1 VIPGRAL
8 VPIVVALCAICS
20 IHTSAVVRKP
30 SVLIHC
36 ARSTVDQW
44 YWWVDL
50 DYLRELHTSGFEVDY
65 TDVHSDLTWERVR
78 RYDVLVIYVSP
89 LDNGAYYDN
98 SPDLPPYRD
107 RFIEIVEKFLASGGG
122 VFLMARSL
130 NADETFLPL
139 IERWGARIPYERIE
153 ETDPTNLAPLPR
165 MRGADRI
172 WFTDNVSD
180 SPVSDGVAQVWLPL
194 TRHYA
199 VADTMPIQVSPE
211 WHVVLRGTETSH
223 TVPIDPENETMLAP
237 ADALAREGGVR
248 EPDLFAI
255 RRYKAGRIAFCAI
268 WPQYSIGQGTRWLYD
283 RRVLSRGVE
292 ERASHF
298 GRLIENTLRWL
309 AQPGTTGSEVGGYT
323 ADPQRFVPP
332 NERKGVGD
340 AFVRHSLARV
350 ADASAAMSA
359 VPAGGTLRRG
369 LIGAQ
374 TALGS
379 GNGAV
384 ADYAAAAREAGLDF
398 VVFLEDFAS
407 LTAAKLETLKQQC
420 RSLSG
425 PDLQL
430 YPGYRLETNTENRI
444 FLFGREVAL
453 PPPELLV
460 DGRFNQQYQDRISG
474 AFLEHQSPLID
485 WLNHRMLA
493 SQQVN
498 VGYFGFTERQNGQRV
513 GGLRL
518 YSMLALRLFRDG
530 ALVEDNLDAYL
541 TSAAGT
547 IPPVPAAVHLLGSPT
562 GLRKAARTEVGL
574 TYARS
579 RSVDGLWQ
587 ALGYSD
593 TYTAP
598 NVFTTDGPM
607 IEAWPQA
614 RQYYTF
620 AAEDYVARAAYL
632 AAPVVVRS
640 AVGLREIRIYDGERL
655 FRRFLCNG
663 DKEFRHVLE
672 LSAGVQRTLVLV
684 AEDVDGGRAV
694 STALRCWKGGDLT
707 VFFCGDRINH
717 CDGAPLLAKGP
728 GSFQVSRIPLIHG
741 GHTWDGGPRGEH
753 PIMRFT
759 GALRP
764 TLVSDGGREGER
776 GFDNL
781 PILEFA
787 DEGSVRVRSVLDRL
801 FDDRIPVVNPWV
813 TFGPLGGPSR
823 LLRAEVAFTAFDRPT
838 VGPHPDLYPGFPTK
852 SGAELSI
859 FESDLTFKQDQSID
873 SLMLFM
879 QWWYGGPFPVTLVHG
894 RGLEVLKTYDLSPG
908 KRPRHGPVLR
918 TGDWIGCFGAEPSN
932 LSVHVNR
939 GAPLRLEFYGSDD
952 LGTAFF
958 AALDDARVKKNESL
972 HYEMLSVVDP
982 VDSTRRDLERVLGI
996 VDYLTQRRGLNVWRG
1011 RASSSGGE
1019 SPARNGL
1026 VELRAVDGAAALR
1039 VKRPKRRVDV
1049 PLAVRIDGLNPNWSA
1064 GVFLRRG
1071 YVLGN
1076 YGPGRKRFR
1085 EVGFDREG
1093 RVYATFFP
1101 DHAQVTEAVIGH
1113 PVVCDRDELFIQV
1126 TRRDD
1131 RGGPASWHVSVNNP
1145 TDQEIRA
1152 TFRTAIDI
1160 PGLDLSPR
1168 TMTVPPGAYL
1178 FLH

>member
-1 VIPGRAL
+1 VQHRRAL
-8 VPIVVALCAICS
+8 VPIIVALCVICS
-20 IHTSAVVRKP
+20 TYTSAAVRKP

-50 DYLRELHTSGFEVDY
+50 DYLRELHASGFEVDY

-78 RYDVLVIYVSP
+78 KYDVLVIYVSP

-107 RFIEIVEKFLASGGG
+107 RFIEIAEKFLASGGG

-153 ETDPTNLAPLPR
+153 ETDPTKLAPLPR
-165 MRGADRI
+165 MRGAERI
-172 WFTDNVSD
+172 WFTDNVAD

-211 WHVVLRGTETSH
+211 WDVVLRGTETSH
-223 TVPIDPENETMLAP
+223 TVPIDPDSETMLAP
-237 ADALAREGGVR
+237 ADALVREGGVR

-292 ERASHF
+292 DRASHF

-309 AQPGTTGSEVGGYT
+309 AQPGPTGSAIGGYN

-332 NERKGVGD
+332 NERPGVGD
-340 AFVRHSLARV
+340 EFVRRSLAGV

-359 VPAGGTLRRG
+359 VPAGGRLRRG

-379 GNGAV
+379 GNGTV
-384 ADYAAAAREAGLDF
+384 TDYAAAAREAGLDF

-460 DGRFNQQYQDRISG
+460 DGRFNQQYQDPASG
-474 AFLEHQSPLID
+474 AFLEQQSPLID

-493 SQQVN
+493 SQGVN
-498 VGYFGFTERQNGQRV
+498 VGYFGFSDRPDAQRV
-513 GGLRL
+513 HDLRL

-530 ALVEDNLDAYL
+530 ELVEDNLDAYL

-547 IPPVPAAVHLLGSPT
+547 VPPVPAAVHLLGSSM
-562 GLRKAARTEVGL
+562 GLREAARAEVGL
-574 TYARS
+574 TYAKS

-587 ALGYSD
+587 ALGYAD
-593 TYTAP
+593 TYAAP

-614 RQYYTF
+614 RQYYTLG
-620 AAEDYVARAAYL
+620 AEDYVARAAYL

-694 STALRCWKGGDLT
+694 STALRCWKGGDLA

-728 GSFQVSRIPLIHG
+728 GSFQVSRTPLIHG
-741 GHTWDGGPRGEH
+741 GYTWDGGPRGEH

-764 TLVSDGGREGER
+764 TLVSDVGREGER

-781 PILEFA
+781 PILEIA
-787 DEGSVRVRSVLDRL
+787 DEGAVRVRSVLDGL
-801 FDDRIPVVNPWV
+801 FDDRIPV
-813 TFGPLGGPSR
+813 
-823 LLRAEVAFTAFDRPT
+823 
-838 VGPHPDLYPGFPTK
+838 LYPGFPTK

-859 FESDLTFKQDQSID
+859 FESDLTFKQDQNID
-873 SLMLFM
+873 SLLLFM

-908 KRPRHGPVLR
+908 KRPRKGPVLK
-918 TGDWIGCFGAEPSN
+918 TGDWIGCVGAEPSN
-932 LSVHVNR
+932 LSIHVNR
-939 GAPLRLEFYGSDD
+939 GAPLRLEFYGSDE
-952 LGTAFF
+952 LATAFF
-958 AALDDARVKKNESL
+958 AALDDAKVTKNESL

-982 VDSTRRDLERVLGI
+982 VDSTRRDLDRMLAI
-996 VDYLTQRRGLNVWRG
+996 VGYLTQNRG
-1011 RASSSGGE
+1011 
-1019 SPARNGL
+1019 ARNGL
-1026 VELRAVDGAAALR
+1026 VELLAVDGAAALR
-1039 VKRPKRRVDV
+1039 VKRPKRRVDL
-1049 PLAVRIDGLNPNWSA
+1049 PLAVRVDGLNPNWSA

-1085 EVGFDREG
+1085 EVGFDRDG

-1101 DHAQVTEAVIGH
+1101 DRADLTEAVIGH
-1113 PVVCDRDELFIQV
+1113 PVVCDREELFIQV

-1131 RGGPASWHVSVNNP
+1131 RRGHASWHVSVNNP
-1145 TDQEIRA
+1145 TDREIRA

-1178 FLH
+1178 ILH